1 LISGSAAQPR
11 RLAILAL
18 LAAEGEQ
25 GLTRQ
30 KIMAY
35 LWPDTEEERAR
46 RMLNQAIY
54 ALRQD
59 LGSDEVLLGSRDLR
73 LNAELVSSDVAEFE
87 QALAEGN
94 LEDAEARYT
103 GPFLD
108 GFHLPGTP
116 EFERWAEEERAGLAR
131 SYAQSLVKLAS
142 RAEERGDRAL
152 AVGWWRKL
160 AGQDP
165 LNARVAVSLMR
176 ALVAAGDRAGALQH
190 ARIYE
195 ALMEQELDAPPDRE
209 VLALVAE
216 LRSADGAA
224 GRTGEGPTAVSTPAA
239 ISPVLEAEPEPL
251 PQSEPALDS
260 VALPSAPLHRR
271 RSIAR
276 QAVVALVLV
285 CAGVAGGLL
294 LRPGRG
300 AELVPG
306 STRRVAFGQA
316 LELDPAV
323 SPDGDM
329 VAYTAEVGDRFEL
342 FVRQVQGEHAIPVAE
357 ALPGSHWRPQWSPD
371 GNRIAFQSGGSIYV
385 VPAFGGMPRPL
396 VQPSRP
402 ERWVAYPAWSPDGRM
417 LAYVENGGIYVRP
430 ADGGPPSPV
439 ATRPAAHSLAWSP
452 DAQWLAFV
460 SGNPG
465 FVYGESPWGTSTNLG
480 NIAPSSIWVVRPNGG
495 APVQVTDAQ
504 SLNTSPVWLPD
515 TSGLLFVSNR
525 EGSRDIYRVGLAPS
539 GRTIGHPVRLTT
551 GLGAH
556 TISLSADGRELAYS
570 VLAYTSNIWAVDI
583 PERGSLSTADATP
596 ITEGSQ
602 TIEGMSLSPDGR
614 SLAFDSDRGGNQD
627 IYRMPSGGGEPVQLT
642 SSPEDDFVSTWS
654 GDGREIAMH
663 SYQAGARRV
672 RIISADGGA
681 PQDVVRWPPN
691 QRSPGL
697 APDGRGL
704 VFTSDVSGQLELYLV
719 SRGKDSS
726 WGAARQLTS
735 RGGWG
740 GRWAPDGQTIVYCRP
755 DGLWLIAPDGGSPR
769 RLVAVGDSLAQPVPE
784 LAQWSPDGRTIYYKA
799 FDPAGH
805 STLWSV
811 PAAGGTPKLLVR
823 FDDPSRPSSRPE
835 FATDGKRFFFTI
847 GSRQIDIWAMEL
859 VARR

>member
-1 LISGSAAQPR
+1 
-11 RLAILAL
+11 
-18 LAAEGEQ
+18 
-25 GLTRQ
+25 
-30 KIMAY
+30 MAY
-35 LWPDTEEERAR
+35 LWPDAEEERAR

-73 LNAELVSSDVAEFE
+73 LNPELVSSDVAEFE
-87 QALAEGN
+87 QALAEGK

-131 SYAQSLVKLAS
+131 SYAQSLVKLAN
-142 RAEERGDRAL
+142 RAEERGDRAQ

-160 AGQDP
+160 AAQDP

-176 ALVAAGDRAGALQH
+176 ALVAAGDRTGALQH

-216 LRSADGAA
+216 LRSENGAA
-224 GRTGEGPTAVSTPAA
+224 GRMAEGPTAVTAITPVVQAEAA
-239 ISPVLEAEPEPL
+239 ASEPPTVAALPPEPEPL
-251 PQSEPALDS
+251 AKSEPAPDS
-260 VALPSAPLHRR
+260 VALPSAPLHRP

-276 QAVVALVLV
+276 QAVVAFVLV

-294 LRPGRG
+294 LRPGR
-300 AELVPG
+300 AVELVPG

-323 SPDGDM
+323 SPNGDM

-357 ALPGSHWRPQWSPD
+357 ALPGSHWRPRWSPD

-385 VPAFGGMPRPL
+385 VPAFGGVPRPL

-417 LAYVENGGIYVRP
+417 LAYVENGVIYVRP
-430 ADGGPPSPV
+430 ADGGLPRPV
-439 ATRPAAHSLAWSP
+439 STRPAAHSLAWSP
-452 DAQWLAFV
+452 DARWLAFV

-465 FVYGESPWGTSTNLG
+465 FVYGESPWGSSTNLG
-480 NIAPSSIWVVRPNGG
+480 NIAPSSIWVVRPDGG

-504 SLNTSPVWLPD
+504 SLNTSPVWLPG

-570 VLAYTSNIWAVDI
+570 VLAYTSNIWTIAI
-583 PERGSLSTADATP
+583 PHRGSVSSANATP

-602 TIEGMSLSPDGR
+602 TIEGISLSPDGHW
-614 SLAFDSDRGGNQD
+614 LAFDSDRGGTQD
-627 IYRMPSGGGEPVQLT
+627 IYKMPAGGGEPVQLT
-642 SSPEDDFVSTWS
+642 SSPEDDFVSSWS
-654 GDGREIAMH
+654 GDGREIALH

-672 RIISADGGA
+672 RILSADGGE
-681 PQDVVRWPPN
+681 PQEVVRQPPN

-697 APDGRGL
+697 SPDGRGL
-704 VFTSDVSGQLELYLV
+704 VFTSDVSGQLELYVV
-719 SRGKDSS
+719 SRDRDSS

-740 GRWAPDGQTIVYCRP
+740 GRWAPDGQAIVYCRS

-769 RLVAVGDSLAQPVPE
+769 RLVATGDSVPQPAPE

-799 FDPAGH
+799 FDSAGR

-811 PAAGGTPKLLVR
+811 PAAGGTPRLLVS

-835 FATDGKRFFFTI
+835 FTTDGKRFFFTI
-847 GSRQIDIWAMEL
+847 GTRQIDIWAMEL

>member
-1 LISGSAAQPR
+1 MLLVHTLGRLHVRGAAGLMSGSAAQPR

-18 LAAEGEQ
+18 LAAGGEQ

-35 LWPDTEEERAR
+35 LWPDAEEERAR

-73 LNAELVSSDVAEFE
+73 LNAELVSSDVAEFQ

-116 EFERWAEEERAGLAR
+116 EFERWAEEERAELAR

-142 RAEERGDRAL
+142 RAEERGDRAQ

-160 AGQDP
+160 AAQDP

-224 GRTGEGPTAVSTPAA
+224 GRTAEGPTAVATSAA
-239 ISPVLEAEPEPL
+239 ITPLLEAEPEPGKPPTAAAFAPEPEPL
-251 PQSEPALDS
+251 TQSEPAPDS
-260 VALPSAPLHRR
+260 VAVSSAPVHRR

-285 CAGVAGGLL
+285 CAGVVGGLL

-323 SPDGDM
+323 SPDGGM

-357 ALPGSHWRPQWSPD
+357 ALPGSHWHPRWSPD

-430 ADGGPPSPV
+430 ALGHDSGGP
-439 ATRPAAHSLAWSP
+439 
-452 DAQWLAFV
+452 
-460 SGNPG
+460 
-465 FVYGESPWGTSTNLG
+465 
-480 NIAPSSIWVVRPNGG
+480 
-495 APVQVTDAQ
+495 
-504 SLNTSPVWLPD
+504 
-515 TSGLLFVSNR
+515 
-525 EGSRDIYRVGLAPS
+525 
-539 GRTIGHPVRLTT
+539 
-551 GLGAH
+551 
-556 TISLSADGRELAYS
+556 
-570 VLAYTSNIWAVDI
+570 
-583 PERGSLSTADATP
+583 
-596 ITEGSQ
+596 
-602 TIEGMSLSPDGR
+602 
-614 SLAFDSDRGGNQD
+614 
-627 IYRMPSGGGEPVQLT
+627 
-642 SSPEDDFVSTWS
+642 
-654 GDGREIAMH
+654 
-663 SYQAGARRV
+663 
-672 RIISADGGA
+672 
-681 PQDVVRWPPN
+681 
-691 QRSPGL
+691 
-697 APDGRGL
+697 
-704 VFTSDVSGQLELYLV
+704 
-719 SRGKDSS
+719 
-726 WGAARQLTS
+726 
-735 RGGWG
+735 
-740 GRWAPDGQTIVYCRP
+740 
-755 DGLWLIAPDGGSPR
+755 
-769 RLVAVGDSLAQPVPE
+769 
-784 LAQWSPDGRTIYYKA
+784 
-799 FDPAGH
+799 
-805 STLWSV
+805 
-811 PAAGGTPKLLVR
+811 
-823 FDDPSRPSSRPE
+823 
-835 FATDGKRFFFTI
+835 KR
-847 GSRQIDIWAMEL
+847 
-859 VARR
+859 